1 MSEHERASTASPTVR
16 SVRDANGVAKSRT
29 GTKNRGKTKNA
40 RDPKTRL
47 KMRFLIGFVFFKT
60 VTCLDEE

>member
-1 MSEHERASTASPTVR
+1 PTVR

-60 VTCLDEE
+60 VTCLDEA